1 MDQDVPPPDYLEK
14 SPTLNLSS
22 LFPDVRDR
30 ESLEEVDV
38 LRGWPAA
45 VHSTMDKTQ
54 QQALKTILTNRV
66 AIVQGPPGTGKTWV
80 SVVALKAMI
89 KNMDR
94 NDPPIVIACQT
105 NHALG
110 EIL

>member
-1 MDQDVPPPDYLEK
+1 MPPPDYLEM
-14 SPTLNLSS
+14 SSTLNLSS

-38 LRGWPAA
+38 LRSWPTA

-54 QQALKTILTNRV
+54 QQALKTILTSRV

-80 SVVALKAMI
+80 SVMALKAMI

-94 NDPPIVIACQT
+94 DDPPIVIACQT